1 MAKKKKHQAKTLPQ
15 NLTVEIASARDEIP
29 LFGGVFPNPDK
40 VIQARGGAKGLEIYE
55 DLETDAHVRTV
66 LDKRK
71 RAVTAREWI
80 VNEADNSPEA
90 GAAAEL
96 LRKHISKLNFDRVT
110 KGFLDGINKGF
121 SIGEVMWAV
130 DEEDGSIRPA
140 EIRFRKQQRFTF
152 TIGEQGYELRLLTT
166 ADPFKGEALP
176 ERKFIKFT
184 FDERYENPY
193 GFALGNSLFW
203 PVFFKRKG
211 ITFWLVFCD
220 KYGTPTTIGKYP
232 ASASSDERRILR
244 EALEAIANDSGITV
258 PQGMEV
264 SLLEAAR
271 SGIDTYEKL
280 VRYMDEQISEVVLG
294 ETGTTNQSG
303 TGGSNARDQV
313 GNEVRLETARSD
325 ADALCEVLNNT
336 LVKWIIDLNMP
347 GAPYPQLWRNFEEPE
362 DLTRKADRDTKLG
375 QAGVKFKKNYFMREY
390 NLQEDDFDLADTAT
404 PPTDQPPPGR
414 PVNFALSPEQIAA
427 DVRKALGMPAPEEAK
442 AVRARA
448 AVENLIDDLNPAE
461 LQKQAEGML
470 APIIKLIEN
479 GQSYEQIMA
488 DLVETYDGLSFDALT
503 EMLERAYFVAAV
515 WGRLN
520 AR

>member
-1 MAKKKKHQAKTLPQ
+1 
-15 NLTVEIASARDEIP
+15 V
-29 LFGGVFPNPDK
+29 
-40 VIQARGGAKGLEIYE
+40 
-55 DLETDAHVRTV
+55 
-66 LDKRK
+66 
-71 RAVTAREWI
+71 AREWV
-80 VNEADNSPEA
+80 VNEADESPEA
-90 GAAAEL
+90 DAAAEL
-96 LRKHISKLNFDRVT
+96 VRRHISKLSFDRAT
-110 KGFLDGINKGF
+110 KGFLDAVNKGF
-121 SIGEVMWAV
+121 AVGEVMWAV
-130 DEEDGSIRPA
+130 DEDDGSIRPA

-152 TIGEQGYELRLLTT
+152 TIGEDGYELRLLTT

-176 ERKFIKFT
+176 ERKFIRFT

-193 GFALGNSLFW
+193 GFGLGNSLFW

-232 ASASSDERRILR
+232 TSATPDERRILR
-244 EALEAIANDSGITV
+244 EALEAIANDSGVTV

-303 TGGSNARDQV
+303 TGGSNARDRV
-313 GNEVRLETARSD
+313 GNEVRLETAKSD

-347 GAPYPQLWRNFEEPE
+347 GAPYPKLWRNFEEPE
-362 DLTRKADRDTKLG
+362 DLVQKADRDTKLG
-375 QAGVKFKKNYFMREY
+375 QTGVKFKKSYYMREY
-390 NLQEDDFDLADTAT
+390 NLQEDDFDLIEPSQPSTDL
-404 PPTDQPPPGR
+404 PTGR
-414 PVNFALSPEQIAA
+414 PVNFAAISPEQIAE
-427 DVRKALGMPAPEEAK
+427 DIKKALGMPAPGERK
-442 AVRARA
+442 AIDARN
-448 AVENLIDDLNPAE
+448 AVEDLISDVKPEE

-470 APIIKLIEN
+470 APIIKLIED

-488 DLVETYDGLSFDALT
+488 DLVETYDGLSFEALT
-503 EMLERAYFVAAV
+503 EMLERAYFIAAV
-515 WGRLN
+515 WGRIN

>member
-1 MAKKKKHQAKTLPQ
+1 MAKKKNYQAKTLPQ

-66 LDKRK
+66 IDKRK
-71 RAVTAREWI
+71 RAVTSREWV
-80 VNEADNSPEA
+80 VNEADESPEA
-90 GAAAEL
+90 DAAAEL
-96 LRKHISKLNFDRVT
+96 VRKHISKLGFDRVT

-130 DEEDGSIRPA
+130 DEEDGSIRPT

-152 TIGEQGYELRLLTT
+152 TIGDNGYELRLLTT

-232 ASASSDERRILR
+232 TSATSDERRILR
-244 EALEAIANDSGITV
+244 EALEAIANDSGIVV

-264 SLLEAAR
+264 SLLEAAK

-303 TGGSNARDQV
+303 TGGSNARDRV
-313 GNEVRLETARSD
+313 GNEVRLETAKAD
-325 ADALCEVLNNT
+325 GDALCECLNNT

-347 GAPYPQLWRNFEEPE
+347 GAPYPQVWRNFEEAE
-362 DLTRKADRDTKLG
+362 DLTQKADRDTKLG
-375 QAGVKFKKNYFMREY
+375 QAGVKFKKGYFMREY
-390 NLQEDDFDLADTAT
+390 NLQEDDFDLADATT
-404 PPTDQPPPGR
+404 PPTDQPPGR
-414 PVNFALSPEQIAA
+414 PVNFAISPEQIHE
-427 DVRKALGMPAPEEAK
+427 DIRKALGMPDKDE
-442 AVRARA
+442 VRATRSRN
-448 AVENLIDDLNPAE
+448 AVEGLIDDMKPE
-461 LQKQAEGML
+461 DLQKQAEGIL

-479 GQSYEQIMA
+479 GQSYEQIMT
-488 DLVETYDGLSFDALT
+488 DLVETYDGLSFKALT